1 MKVYKKLVEARLKLQ
16 GMELSKSGHNKFAGY
31 RYFELGDFLPAI
43 QTIFK
48 EVGLVDAIS
57 FTQDLATMHI
67 YDVEDGSS
75 VTFTSPMGSAQ
86 LKGCHEVQNIGAVE
100 TYQRRYLYVTA
111 LAIVE
116 HDALDAT
123 TGGTTPD
130 PKPFKAEPKVKP
142 DTGDAKVITGEP
154 DPNKVLLVD
163 SLIGF
168 GEGCESLTELTQL
181 WKANQGQIDDLKVNE
196 KSEYKRLQEKFA
208 EFKAKFKED

>member
-16 GMELSKSGHNKFAGY
+16 GTELSKSGHNKFAGY

-43 QTIFK
+43 QSIFK
-48 EVGLVDAIS
+48 EVGLVDVIS
-57 FTQDLATMHI
+57 FTQDLATMVI
-67 YDVEDGSS
+67 YDTDDGSS

-123 TGGTTPD
+123 TGGVAPD
-130 PKPFKAEPKVKP
+130 PKPKAEPKPKP
-142 DTGDAKVITGEP
+142 DTGEAKVIPNEP

-163 SLIGF
+163 SLIEF
-168 GEGCESLTELTQL
+168 GSTCESLTELTQL
-181 WKANQGQIDDLKVNE
+181 WKANQGQIDDLKATE
-196 KSEYKRLQEKFA
+196 KAQYKRLQEKFA
-208 EFKAKFKED
+208 EFKAKFKEE

>member
-57 FTQDLATMHI
+57 FTQDLATMVI
-67 YDVEDGSS
+67 YDIDDGSAI
-75 VTFTSPMGSAQ
+75 TFTSPMGSAQ

-130 PKPFKAEPKVKP
+130 PKPSKAEPKVKP

-208 EFKAKFKED
+208 EFKAKFKEE

>member
-67 YDVEDGSS
+67 YDIDDGSS

-130 PKPFKAEPKVKP
+130 PKPSKAEPKVKP

-163 SLIGF
+163 SLIEF
-168 GEGCESLTELTQL
+168 GSTCESLTELTQL